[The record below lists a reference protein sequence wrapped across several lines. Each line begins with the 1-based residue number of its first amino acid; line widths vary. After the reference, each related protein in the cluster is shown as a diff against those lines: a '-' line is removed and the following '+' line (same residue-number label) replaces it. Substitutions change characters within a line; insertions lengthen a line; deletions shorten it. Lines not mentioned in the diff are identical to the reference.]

1 MSLVRTED
9 QESIQRAARAFVQA
23 KMPVSHLRALRDT
36 RDAAGLSREVW
47 REMASLGLAGV
58 TLPEAYG
65 GGGLGFAEL
74 AIVLE
79 ECGRSL
85 APTPMIASVVLGAGA
100 IAIAGTDAQKG
111 AHLPAVAAGDELLA
125 FAHEEGT
132 RHAPYAIAARA
143 EKSGAG
149 WTITGEKSMVLDG
162 HVADFFVVVARSGGA
177 GREGLGLF
185 LVPRS
190 AGGVTVTRL
199 SIVDSRNAARVRF
212 DGAEGEAL
220 GDAANGADVLDALLD
235 RGAAALSAEMLGGA
249 IEAFSR
255 TVAYLKERK
264 QFGVLI
270 GSFQALKH
278 RAAQLFCEIELTKS
292 IVREACVAIDEGR
305 GDARA
310 LVSAAKARA
319 TDTFLLVSSEAV
331 QMHGGIGV
339 TDELDIGFFLK
350 RARVAG
356 MTFGDAAFHR
366 DRFARIG
373 GY

>member
-162 HVADFFVVVARSGGA
+162 HVADFFVVVARTGGA